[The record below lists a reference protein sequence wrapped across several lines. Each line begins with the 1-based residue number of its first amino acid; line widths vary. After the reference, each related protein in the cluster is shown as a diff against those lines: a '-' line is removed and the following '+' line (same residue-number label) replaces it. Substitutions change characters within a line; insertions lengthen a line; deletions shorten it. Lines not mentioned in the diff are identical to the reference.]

1 MSPEKRCEWNDVRLL
16 LEDDARDKYED
27 MPCAARAEF
36 ETRFWWLTDPMW
48 SEPGNERRAEHF
60 ARKVVI
66 GLLEANGDGGRQN
79 FGIRQGGPAV
89 EESLVRY
96 GWPTRMIWAGSS
108 VDMSH
113 TGWLRQHFA
122 DAAPPYLVREYAQTS
137 RVHAVPRPHALLDPM
152 TARREDWELT
162 SPADEDNW
170 WPREH
175 YARDASALVELPD
188 GQSVLLRRGDATRFV
203 WAGALDSTARG
214 TSLNANRQVT
224 LIESRAA
231 DKVRSVASFPLRD
244 GKDAVVD
251 APMSSGTT
259 LVGIE
264 VSGDNEHA
272 AARSRFAVDITASL
286 ATLGAARALSQ
297 ALLFDPSKDDT
308 PSLNAEQAVARMLGS
323 TTLTNTPRVGVY
335 WESYG
340 FSPADTAEIALRVVR
355 QDRPNVLFRALHVL
369 HIGSESIDS
378 VTIKWRE
385 APGSSRAIRLQ
396 EGETNVL
403 MRSVVLETS
412 SLRRGHYKLTLA
424 VNKPGALAVSSE
436 RLFELR

>member
-1 MSPEKRCEWNDVRLL
+1 
-16 LEDDARDKYED
+16 
-27 MPCAARAEF
+27 
-36 ETRFWWLTDPMW
+36 
-48 SEPGNERRAEHF
+48 
-60 ARKVVI
+60 
-66 GLLEANGDGGRQN
+66 
-79 FGIRQGGPAV
+79 
-89 EESLVRY
+89 
-96 GWPTRMIWAGSS
+96 
-108 VDMSH
+108 
-113 TGWLRQHFA
+113 
-122 DAAPPYLVREYAQTS
+122 
-137 RVHAVPRPHALLDPM
+137 
-152 TARREDWELT
+152 
-162 SPADEDNW
+162 
-170 WPREH
+170 
-175 YARDASALVELPD
+175 
-188 GQSVLLRRGDATRFV
+188 
-203 WAGALDSTARG
+203 
-214 TSLNANRQVT
+214 
-224 LIESRAA
+224 
-231 DKVRSVASFPLRD
+231 
-244 GKDAVVD
+244 VVD

-308 PSLNAEQAVARMLGS
+308 PSLNAEQAVTRMLGS